1 MFENLQ
7 EKLQRAFKTLR
18 GQATLTEEN
27 IDEALREIRL
37 ALLEADVNF
46 KVVKQLIDQIR
57 VKAVGQ
63 DVLTALSPGEQVI
76 KIVRDELVE
85 ILGRDT
91 ARMKFASQP
100 PTVILMAGLQGS
112 GKTTT
117 SGKLANWLKNGGHR
131 PLLVSVDVYRPA
143 AREQLKVVAQAVK
156 ANIYE
161 GEVGEATPGPRDPR
175 AKEARR
181 EAINTGSDVLIVDT
195 AGRLHIDDQLM
206 DEMQLLKRL
215 LNPQEILFV
224 ADAMTG
230 QDAVNSADEFHKKLS
245 LTGVV
250 LTKMDGDARGGA
262 ALSIRQVTGQPI
274 KFIGVGEKYDALEPF
289 HPDRI
294 VSRILGMG
302 DILSLI
308 ERAES
313 QIDKKKAQEMA
324 TKALTGDG
332 FSLEDFRDQ
341 LRQVK
346 KMGSMKSLLGML
358 PSIGPFSGLQ
368 KAADNVDEGQINRV
382 EAIINSMTTHE
393 RNHHEV
399 INGSRRKRIA
409 RGSGTT
415 VQEVNNLLRQYAQMK
430 KMFKQ
435 MGKTVAPR
443 TGLFHQLQGQP
454 AHGVAGIDFHHRL
467 EPAIALGCA
476 IDEGV
481 DANRPDIAGALQF
494 RFEQRK
500 DVAIEALEAA
510 RNVRRFAEQR
520 GYVRR
525 YAAAVVGRRPV
536 GPELSLAV
544 IDQAGVAAELQVA
557 RPHLQLDGEIQRA
570 LQPGFDDHLSAI
582 LQGTGQPLLLCRQH
596 L

>member
-57 VKAVGQ
+57 AKAVGQ
-63 DVLTALSPGEQVI
+63 EVMTALSPGEQVI
-76 KIVRDELVE
+76 KILRDELVE
-85 ILGRDT
+85 ILGKDT
-91 ARMKFASQP
+91 AKVKFASQP
-100 PTVILMAGLQGS
+100 PSVVLMAGLQGS

-117 SGKLANWLKNGGHR
+117 SGKLAHWFKNGGHR

-143 AREQLKVVAQAVK
+143 AREQLKVVAQGVK
-156 ANIYE
+156 SHIYE
-161 GEVGEATPGPRDPR
+161 GQVSEANTATVERLV
-175 AKEARR
+175 KEARR
-181 EAINTGSDVLIVDT
+181 EAVVTGCDVLIVDT

-206 DEMQLLKRL
+206 DEMQSLKKL
-215 LNPQEILFV
+215 LNPSEILFV

-230 QDAVNSADEFHKKLS
+230 QDAVRSAEEFHKKLS

-274 KFIGVGEKYDALEPF
+274 KFIGIGEKYDALEPF

-308 ERAES
+308 ERAE
-313 QIDKKKAQEMA
+313 QHVDKKKAEEMA
-324 TKALTGDG
+324 SKALAGDG

-341 LRQVK
+341 LRSVR
-346 KMGSMKSLLGML
+346 KMGSMKSLMGML

-368 KAADNVDEGQINRV
+368 KAADQVDEKQIDRV
-382 EAIINSMTTHE
+382 EAIINSMTSHE
-393 RNHHEV
+393 RSHHEV

-415 VQEVNNLLRQYAQMK
+415 IQEVNNLLRQYAQMK

-435 MGKTVAPR
+435 MGKPSFAR
-443 TGLFHQLQGQP
+443 RL
-454 AHGVAGIDFHHRL
+454 AGMKL
-467 EPAIALGCA
+467 
-476 IDEGV
+476 
-481 DANRPDIAGALQF
+481 
-494 RFEQRK
+494 
-500 DVAIEALEAA
+500 
-510 RNVRRFAEQR
+510 
-520 GYVRR
+520 
-525 YAAAVVGRRPV
+525 
-536 GPELSLAV
+536 
-544 IDQAGVAAELQVA
+544 
-557 RPHLQLDGEIQRA
+557 
-570 LQPGFDDHLSAI
+570 PGM
-582 LQGTGQPLLLCRQH
+582 
-596 L
+596 

>member
-18 GQATLTEEN
+18 GQAVLNEEN
-27 IDEALREIRL
+27 MKGALRELRL

-46 KVVKQLIDQIR
+46 KVVKQFIDQVQAR
-57 VKAVGQ
+57 AVGQ
-63 DVLTALSPGEQVI
+63 QVMTALAPGEQVI

-85 ILGRDT
+85 ILGKDT
-91 ARMKFASQP
+91 AKLKFASQP
-100 PTVILMAGLQGS
+100 PTVVLMAGLQGS

-143 AREQLKVVAQAVK
+143 AREQLKVVAQAIK

-161 GEVGEATPGPRDPR
+161 GKVEEANTATVERL

-181 EAINTGSDVLIVDT
+181 EAINMGCNILIVDT

-206 DEMQLLKRL
+206 DEMQSLKRL

-230 QDAVNSADEFHKKLS
+230 QDAVNSADEFHKKISLS
-245 LTGVV
+245 GVV

-308 ERAES
+308 ERAEATV
-313 QIDKKKAQEMA
+313 DKKKAQEIA
-324 TKALTGDG
+324 SKALSGDG

-346 KMGSMKSLLGML
+346 KMGSMQNILGML
-358 PSIGPFSGLQ
+358 PSVGPFAGLQ
-368 KAADNVDEGQINRV
+368 KAADKVDEKQINRV
-382 EAIINSMTTHE
+382 EAIINSMTSHE

-409 RGSGTT
+409 RGSGTSI
-415 VQEVNNLLRQYAQMK
+415 QEVNNLLRQYAQMR
-430 KMFKQ
+430 KMFKD
-435 MGKTVAPR
+435 MGKASFAR
-443 TGLFHQLQGQP
+443 RL
-454 AHGVAGIDFHHRL
+454 AGMKF
-467 EPAIALGCA
+467 
-476 IDEGV
+476 
-481 DANRPDIAGALQF
+481 
-494 RFEQRK
+494 
-500 DVAIEALEAA
+500 
-510 RNVRRFAEQR
+510 
-520 GYVRR
+520 
-525 YAAAVVGRRPV
+525 
-536 GPELSLAV
+536 
-544 IDQAGVAAELQVA
+544 
-557 RPHLQLDGEIQRA
+557 
-570 LQPGFDDHLSAI
+570 PGM
-582 LQGTGQPLLLCRQH
+582 
-596 L
+596 

>member
-18 GQATLTEEN
+18 GQAVLNEEN
-27 IDEALREIRL
+27 MQEALRELRL

-46 KVVKQLIDQIR
+46 KVVKQFIDQ
-57 VKAVGQ
+57 VQAKAAGQ
-63 DVLTALSPGEQVI
+63 EVMTALAPGEQVI

-85 ILGRDT
+85 ILGKDT
-91 ARMKFASQP
+91 AKLKFASQP
-100 PTVILMAGLQGS
+100 PTVVLMAGLQGS

-143 AREQLKVVAQAVK
+143 AREQLKVVAQAIK
-156 ANIYE
+156 AIIYE
-161 GEVGEATPGPRDPR
+161 GQVTEANTATVERL

-181 EAINTGSDVLIVDT
+181 EAINSGCDVMIVDT
-195 AGRLHIDDQLM
+195 AGRLHIDEQLM
-206 DEMQLLKRL
+206 DEMQSLKRL

-224 ADAMTG
+224 ADSMTG

-308 ERAES
+308 EKAE
-313 QIDKKKAQEMA
+313 QTVDKKKAQEMA
-324 TKALTGDG
+324 AKALTGDG

-346 KMGSMKSLLGML
+346 KMGSMQSLLGML
-358 PSIGPFSGLQ
+358 PSIGPFAGMQ
-368 KAADNVDEGQINRV
+368 KAAEKVDEKQINRV
-382 EAIINSMTTHE
+382 EAIINSMTAHE

-409 RGSGTT
+409 RGSGTSI
-415 VQEVNNLLRQYAQMK
+415 QEVNNLLRQYAQMK

-435 MGKTVAPR
+435 MGKGSFMR
-443 TGLFHQLQGQP
+443 RM
-454 AHGVAGIDFHHRL
+454 AGM
-467 EPAIALGCA
+467 
-476 IDEGV
+476 
-481 DANRPDIAGALQF
+481 
-494 RFEQRK
+494 K
-500 DVAIEALEAA
+500 M
-510 RNVRRFAEQR
+510 
-520 GYVRR
+520 
-525 YAAAVVGRRPV
+525 
-536 GPELSLAV
+536 
-544 IDQAGVAAELQVA
+544 
-557 RPHLQLDGEIQRA
+557 
-570 LQPGFDDHLSAI
+570 PGM
-582 LQGTGQPLLLCRQH
+582 
-596 L
+596 

>member
-7 EKLQRAFKTLR
+7 ERLQRTFKSLR
-18 GQATLTEEN
+18 GQAVLKEEN
-27 IDEALREIRL
+27 MRETLRELRL

-46 KVVKQLIDQIR
+46 KVVRQFIDQ
-57 VKAVGQ
+57 VQAKAVGQ
-63 DVLTALSPGEQVI
+63 QVATALSPGEQVI
-76 KIVRDELVE
+76 KIVRDELIE
-85 ILGRDT
+85 ILGKDT

-100 PTVILMAGLQGS
+100 PTVVLMAGLQGS

-117 SGKLANWLKNGGHR
+117 SGKLANWFKNGGHR

-143 AREQLKVVAQAVK
+143 AREQLRVVAQAIK
-156 ANIYE
+156 AQIYQ
-161 GEVGEATPGPRDPR
+161 GEVGEANTATVEKL

-181 EAINTGSDVLIVDT
+181 EAINSGCDVLIVDT

-206 DEMQLLKRL
+206 DEMQSLKRL

-230 QDAVNSADEFHKKLS
+230 QDAVRSADEFHKKLA

-308 ERAES
+308 ERAE
-313 QIDKKKAQEMA
+313 QTVDKKKAQDMA
-324 TKALTGDG
+324 ARALSGDG
-332 FSLEDFRDQ
+332 FSLEDFREQ

-346 KMGSMKSLLGML
+346 KMGSLQNLMGML
-358 PSIGPFSGLQ
+358 PSVGPFAGLQ
-368 KAADNVDEGQINRV
+368 KHADKVDEKQINRV
-382 EAIINSMTTHE
+382 EAIINSMTAHE
-393 RNHHEV
+393 RHHHDV

-415 VQEVNNLLRQYAQMK
+415 VQEVNNLLRQYAQMR

-435 MGKTVAPR
+435 MGKGNFMR
-443 TGLFHQLQGQP
+443 RM
-454 AHGVAGIDFHHRL
+454 AGMKM
-467 EPAIALGCA
+467 PM
-476 IDEGV
+476 
-481 DANRPDIAGALQF
+481 
-494 RFEQRK
+494 
-500 DVAIEALEAA
+500 
-510 RNVRRFAEQR
+510 
-520 GYVRR
+520 
-525 YAAAVVGRRPV
+525 
-536 GPELSLAV
+536 
-544 IDQAGVAAELQVA
+544 
-557 RPHLQLDGEIQRA
+557 
-570 LQPGFDDHLSAI
+570 
-582 LQGTGQPLLLCRQH
+582 
-596 L
+596 

>member
-7 EKLQRAFKTLR
+7 EKLQRAFKSLR
-18 GQATLTEEN
+18 GQAKLTEEN

-57 VKAVGQ
+57 AKAVGQ
-63 DVLTALSPGEQVI
+63 EVLTALSPGEQVI

-85 ILGRDT
+85 ILGKDT

-100 PTVILMAGLQGS
+100 PTVVLMAGLQGS

-117 SGKLANWLKNGGHR
+117 SGKLANWFKVGGHR

-156 ANIYE
+156 SHIYE
-161 GEVGEATPGPRDPR
+161 GEVGEANTATVERLV
-175 AKEARR
+175 KEARR
-181 EAINTGSDVLIVDT
+181 EAIVSGCDVLIVDT

-206 DEMQLLKRL
+206 DEMQSLKKL
-215 LNPQEILFV
+215 LNPSEILFV

-230 QDAVNSADEFHKKLS
+230 QDAVRSAEEFHKKLS

-346 KMGSMKSLLGML
+346 KMGSMKSLMGML

-368 KAADNVDEGQINRV
+368 KAADNVDEKQINRV
-382 EAIINSMTTHE
+382 EAIINSMTSHE

-409 RGSGTT
+409 RGSGTS

-435 MGKTVAPR
+435 MGKPSFAR
-443 TGLFHQLQGQP
+443 RL
-454 AHGVAGIDFHHRL
+454 AGMKL
-467 EPAIALGCA
+467 
-476 IDEGV
+476 
-481 DANRPDIAGALQF
+481 
-494 RFEQRK
+494 
-500 DVAIEALEAA
+500 
-510 RNVRRFAEQR
+510 
-520 GYVRR
+520 
-525 YAAAVVGRRPV
+525 
-536 GPELSLAV
+536 
-544 IDQAGVAAELQVA
+544 
-557 RPHLQLDGEIQRA
+557 
-570 LQPGFDDHLSAI
+570 PGM
-582 LQGTGQPLLLCRQH
+582 
-596 L
+596 

>member
-57 VKAVGQ
+57 AKAVGQ
-63 DVLTALSPGEQVI
+63 EVMTALSPGEQVI
-76 KIVRDELVE
+76 KILRDELVM
-85 ILGRDT
+85 ILGKDT
-91 ARMKFASQP
+91 AKVKFASQP

-117 SGKLANWLKNGGHR
+117 SGKLAHWLKNGGHR

-161 GEVGEATPGPRDPR
+161 GQVAEANTATVERLV
-175 AKEARR
+175 KEARR
-181 EAINTGSDVLIVDT
+181 EAVVSGSDVLVVDT

-206 DEMQLLKRL
+206 EEMQSLKKL
-215 LNPQEILFV
+215 LNPSEILFV

-230 QDAVNSADEFHKKLS
+230 QDAVNSAEEFHKKLT

-274 KFIGVGEKYDALEPF
+274 KFLGTGEKYDALEPF

-308 ERAES
+308 ERAE
-313 QIDKKKAQEMA
+313 QHVDKKKAEAMA
-324 TKALTGDG
+324 QKALAGDG

-341 LRQVK
+341 LRSVR
-346 KMGSMKSLLGML
+346 KMGSMKSLMGML
-358 PSIGPFSGLQ
+358 PSVGPFSGLQ
-368 KAADNVDEGQINRV
+368 KAADQVDEKQIDRV
-382 EAIINSMTTHE
+382 EAIINSMTQRE
-393 RNHHEV
+393 RTHHEI

-415 VQEVNNLLRQYAQMK
+415 IQEVNNLLRQYAQMK
-430 KMFKQ
+430 KMFKD
-435 MGKTVAPR
+435 MGKKSFAR
-443 TGLFHQLQGQP
+443 RL
-454 AHGVAGIDFHHRL
+454 AGMKL
-467 EPAIALGCA
+467 
-476 IDEGV
+476 
-481 DANRPDIAGALQF
+481 
-494 RFEQRK
+494 
-500 DVAIEALEAA
+500 
-510 RNVRRFAEQR
+510 
-520 GYVRR
+520 
-525 YAAAVVGRRPV
+525 
-536 GPELSLAV
+536 
-544 IDQAGVAAELQVA
+544 
-557 RPHLQLDGEIQRA
+557 
-570 LQPGFDDHLSAI
+570 PGM
-582 LQGTGQPLLLCRQH
+582 
-596 L
+596 

>member
-18 GQATLTEEN
+18 GQAKLTEEN

-57 VKAVGQ
+57 AKAVGQ
-63 DVLTALSPGEQVI
+63 EVMTALSPGEQVI
-76 KIVRDELVE
+76 KILRDELVE
-85 ILGRDT
+85 VLGKDT

-100 PTVILMAGLQGS
+100 PTVVLMAGLQGS

-117 SGKLANWLKNGGHR
+117 SGKLANWFKVGGHR

-156 ANIYE
+156 SHIYE
-161 GEVGEATPGPRDPR
+161 GQVGEANTATVERLV
-175 AKEARR
+175 KEARR
-181 EAINTGSDVLIVDT
+181 EAIVSGCDVLIVDT

-206 DEMQLLKRL
+206 DEMQSLKKL
-215 LNPQEILFV
+215 LNPSEILFV

-230 QDAVNSADEFHKKLS
+230 QDAVRSAEEFHKKLS

-346 KMGSMKSLLGML
+346 KMGSMKSLMGML

-368 KAADNVDEGQINRV
+368 KAADNVDEKQINRV
-382 EAIINSMTTHE
+382 EAIINSMTAHE

-399 INGSRRKRIA
+399 INGNRRKRIA

-435 MGKTVAPR
+435 MGKPSFAR
-443 TGLFHQLQGQP
+443 RL
-454 AHGVAGIDFHHRL
+454 AGMKL
-467 EPAIALGCA
+467 
-476 IDEGV
+476 
-481 DANRPDIAGALQF
+481 
-494 RFEQRK
+494 
-500 DVAIEALEAA
+500 
-510 RNVRRFAEQR
+510 
-520 GYVRR
+520 
-525 YAAAVVGRRPV
+525 
-536 GPELSLAV
+536 
-544 IDQAGVAAELQVA
+544 
-557 RPHLQLDGEIQRA
+557 
-570 LQPGFDDHLSAI
+570 PGM
-582 LQGTGQPLLLCRQH
+582 
-596 L
+596 

>member
-7 EKLQRAFKTLR
+7 EKLQRAFKSLR

-57 VKAVGQ
+57 AKAVGQ
-63 DVLTALSPGEQVI
+63 EVMTALSPGEQVI
-76 KIVRDELVE
+76 KILRDELVDV
-85 ILGRDT
+85 LGKDT
-91 ARMKFASQP
+91 ARVKFASQP

-156 ANIYE
+156 SHIYE
-161 GEVGEATPGPRDPR
+161 GEVGEANTATVERLV
-175 AKEARR
+175 KEARR
-181 EAINTGSDVLIVDT
+181 EAIVSGCDVLIVDT
-195 AGRLHIDDQLM
+195 AGRLHIDDDLM
-206 DEMQLLKRL
+206 GEMQSLKTL
-215 LNPQEILFV
+215 LNPSEILFV

-230 QDAVNSADEFHKKLS
+230 QDAVRSAEEFHKKLS

-274 KFIGVGEKYDALEPF
+274 KFIGIGEKYDALEPF

-308 ERAES
+308 ERAEQ
-313 QIDKKKAQEMA
+313 QIDKKKAAEMA
-324 TKALTGDG
+324 TKALSGDG

-346 KMGSMKSLLGML
+346 KMGSMKSIMGML

-368 KAADNVDEGQINRV
+368 KAADQVDEKQINRV
-382 EAIINSMTTHE
+382 EAIISSMTMHE

-415 VQEVNNLLRQYAQMK
+415 IQEVNNLLRQYAQMK

-435 MGKTVAPR
+435 MGKPSFMR
-443 TGLFHQLQGQP
+443 RM
-454 AHGVAGIDFHHRL
+454 AGMKL
-467 EPAIALGCA
+467 
-476 IDEGV
+476 
-481 DANRPDIAGALQF
+481 
-494 RFEQRK
+494 
-500 DVAIEALEAA
+500 
-510 RNVRRFAEQR
+510 
-520 GYVRR
+520 
-525 YAAAVVGRRPV
+525 
-536 GPELSLAV
+536 
-544 IDQAGVAAELQVA
+544 
-557 RPHLQLDGEIQRA
+557 
-570 LQPGFDDHLSAI
+570 PGM
-582 LQGTGQPLLLCRQH
+582 
-596 L
+596 